1 MECLTELGMSED
13 GCVYGLNGG
22 YVVVVFACRGGPDT
36 LYYTKDREEA
46 FGKIGMRE
54 PDAEEKLHIELVN
67 GMRLMDLMVEY
78 ETLSKPQLDKLME
91 EQGYYL
97 DKNDFIIKKK

>member
-1 MECLTELGMSED
+1 MKSLTELGMSED

-22 YVVVVFACRGGPDT
+22 YVVVVFACRGGSDS
-36 LYYTKDREEA
+36 LYYTDDREEA
-46 FGKIGMRE
+46 FDKIGMRE
-54 PDAEEKLHIELVN
+54 PDAEEELYIKLEN
-67 GMRLMDLMVEY
+67 GTRLMDLIMEY

-97 DKNDFIIKKK
+97 DKERFIIRKK